1 MTDTTAQNTENAG
14 AENAGAVTSNPV
26 TSTPVTPNPVAAAEP
41 GAARENRLAGKVAIV
56 TGGGQGVGRGIALG
70 LAESGA
76 SVLLVGRKLRKL
88 EKVAEEIHA
97 AGGTADTLS
106 ADIITDGAPETI
118 IATAVE
124 RFGGVDILI
133 NNANMAMPL
142 PLSDYPDDDFRKAF
156 EGGPRVSL
164 SLMKL
169 ARPEMAKRGGGTIIN
184 LVTAA
189 AVRWDAAN
197 YGVYSAVKEAVR
209 ALTRAAAYEW
219 AAEGIRALNV
229 APHAHSPGLD
239 WWMENNPEEAEEF
252 VASIPAGRVGDPL
265 EDIGRPVAWL
275 CSSEASYLSGAT
287 IPLDGGQSRWG

>member
-1 MTDTTAQNTENAG
+1 MTDSTAQTDGTAQTDSTTQTDTIAQHTETAG
-14 AENAGAVTSNPV
+14 T
-26 TSTPVTPNPVAAAEP
+26 
-41 GAARENRLAGKVAIV
+41 ARENRLAGKVAIV
-56 TGGGQGVGRGIALG
+56 TGGGQGVGEGIALG

-76 SVLLVGRKLRKL
+76 ALLLVGRRMRKL
-88 EKVAEEIHA
+88 ERVAEIIRA
-97 AGGTADTLS
+97 NGGTAECL
-106 ADIITDGAPETI
+106 AVDIITDGAPEAI

-124 RFGGVDILI
+124 KLGGVDILV

-142 PLSDYPDDDFRKAF
+142 PLSDYPDDEFRKAF
-156 EGGPRVSL
+156 EGGPRVTFT
-164 SLMKL
+164 LMKL

-197 YGVYSAVKEAVR
+197 YGVYAAVKEAIR

-219 AAEGIRALNV
+219 AAEGTRALNV

-252 VASIPAGRVGDPL
+252 VSSIPAGRVGDPL
-265 EDIGRPVAWL
+265 PDIGRPVAWL
-275 CSSEASYLSGAT
+275 CSAEASYLSGAT

>member
-1 MTDTTAQNTENAG
+1 MTDSTAQTDGTAQTDSTTQTDTIAQHTETAG
-14 AENAGAVTSNPV
+14 T
-26 TSTPVTPNPVAAAEP
+26 
-41 GAARENRLAGKVAIV
+41 ARENRLAGKVAIV
-56 TGGGQGVGRGIALG
+56 TGGGQGVGEGIALG

-76 SVLLVGRKLRKL
+76 ALLLVGRRMRKL
-88 EKVAEEIHA
+88 ERVAEIIRA
-97 AGGTADTLS
+97 NGGTAECL
-106 ADIITDGAPETI
+106 AVDIITDGAPEAI

-124 RFGGVDILI
+124 KLGGVDILV

-169 ARPEMAKRGGGTIIN
+169 ARPEMARRGGGTIIN
-184 LVTAA
+184 LVTSA

-197 YGVYSAVKEAVR
+197 YGIYAAVKEAVR

-219 AAEGIRALNV
+219 AAEGIRALNI

-239 WWMENNPEEAEEF
+239 WWMDNNPEEAAEF
-252 VASIPAGRVGDPL
+252 VAGIPAGRVGDPL

-275 CSSEASYLSGAT
+275 CSAEASYLSGAT

>member
-1 MTDTTAQNTENAG
+1 MTENTQNTPGAG
-14 AENAGAVTSNPV
+14 TDQ
-26 TSTPVTPNPVAAAEP
+26 P
-41 GAARENRLAGKVAIV
+41 GAAAQSGADRDNRLAGKAAIV
-56 TGGGQGVGRGIALG
+56 TGGGQGVGRGISLG

-76 SVLLVGRKLRKL
+76 AVLLVGRRMHKL
-88 EKVAEEIHA
+88 ERVAEEIRS
-97 AGGTADTLS
+97 AGGTAECLA
-106 ADIITDGAPETI
+106 ADIVTDGAPEQI

-124 RFGGVDILI
+124 RLGGVDILV

-164 SLMKL
+164 TLMKL
-169 ARPEMAKRGGGTIIN
+169 ARPEMAQRGGGTIIN
-184 LVTAA
+184 LVTSA

-197 YGVYSAVKEAVR
+197 YGIYSAVKEAVR

-239 WWMENNPEEAEEF
+239 WWMENNPEEAAEF
-252 VASIPAGRVGDPL
+252 VAGIPAGRVGDPL
-265 EDIGRPVAWL
+265 ADIGRPVAWL
-275 CSSEASYLSGAT
+275 CSGEASYLSGAT

>member
-1 MTDTTAQNTENAG
+1 MTDNAPL
-14 AENAGAVTSNPV
+14 NPI
-26 TSTPVTPNPVAAAEP
+26 PD
-41 GAARENRLAGKVAIV
+41 AARTAPGVDRADRLAGKVAVV
-56 TGGGQGVGRGIALG
+56 TGGGQGVGRGISLG

-76 SVLLVGRKLRKL
+76 AVLLVGRSMKKL
-88 EKVAEEIHA
+88 ERVAEEIRA
-97 AGGTADTLS
+97 AGGTAECL
-106 ADIITDGAPETI
+106 AVDIVEEGSPELI
-118 IATAVE
+118 ISTAVE
-124 RFGGVDILI
+124 RLGGVDILV

-169 ARPEMAKRGGGTIIN
+169 ARPVMAERGGGTVIN
-184 LVTAA
+184 LVTSA

-197 YGVYSAVKEAVR
+197 YGIYAAVKEAVR

-219 AAEGIRALNV
+219 AADGIRALNI

-239 WWMENNPEEAEEF
+239 WWMENNPAEAAKF
-252 VASIPAGRVGDPL
+252 VAGIPAGRVGDPL

-275 CSSEASYLSGAT
+275 CSAEASYLSGAT

>member
-1 MTDTTAQNTENAG
+1 MTDNAPL
-14 AENAGAVTSNPV
+14 NPI
-26 TSTPVTPNPVAAAEP
+26 PD
-41 GAARENRLAGKVAIV
+41 AARTAPGVDRADRLAGKVAII
-56 TGGGQGVGRGIALG
+56 TGGGQGVGRGISLG

-76 SVLLVGRKLRKL
+76 AVLLVGRSMKKL
-88 EKVAEEIHA
+88 ERVAEEIRA
-97 AGGTADTLS
+97 AGGTAECLA
-106 ADIITDGAPETI
+106 ADIVEEGSPELI
-118 IATAVE
+118 ISTAVE
-124 RFGGVDILI
+124 RLGGVDILV

-169 ARPEMAKRGGGTIIN
+169 ARPVMAERGGGTVIN
-184 LVTAA
+184 LVTSA

-197 YGVYSAVKEAVR
+197 YGIYSAVKEAVR

-219 AAEGIRALNV
+219 AADGIRALNI

-239 WWMENNPEEAEEF
+239 WWMENNPEEAAEF
-252 VASIPAGRVGDPL
+252 VAGIPAGRVGDPL

-275 CSSEASYLSGAT
+275 CSAEASYLSGAT

>member
-1 MTDTTAQNTENAG
+1 MTENTQNT
-14 AENAGAVTSNPV
+14 
-26 TSTPVTPNPVAAAEP
+26 P
-41 GAARENRLAGKVAIV
+41 GAGSGQPDASAQSGADRDNRLAGKAAIV
-56 TGGGQGVGRGIALG
+56 TGGGQGVGRGISLG

-76 SVLLVGRKLRKL
+76 AVLLVGRRMHKL
-88 EKVAEEIHA
+88 ERVAEEIRS
-97 AGGTADTLS
+97 AGGTAECLA
-106 ADIITDGAPETI
+106 ADIVTDGAPEQI

-124 RFGGVDILI
+124 RLGGVDILV

-142 PLSDYPDDDFRKAF
+142 PLSDYPDDEFRKAF

-164 SLMKL
+164 TLMKL

-184 LVTAA
+184 LVTSA

-197 YGVYSAVKEAVR
+197 YGIYSAVKEAVR

-239 WWMENNPEEAEEF
+239 WWMENNPEEAAEF
-252 VASIPAGRVGDPL
+252 VAGIPAGRVGDPL
-265 EDIGRPVAWL
+265 ADIGRPVAWL
-275 CSSEASYLSGAT
+275 CSGEASYLSGAT
-287 IPLDGGQSRWG
+287 IPLDGGQSSWG

>member
-1 MTDTTAQNTENAG
+1 MTDNAPLNPIPDAARTA
-14 AENAGAVTSNPV
+14 
-26 TSTPVTPNPVAAAEP
+26 P
-41 GAARENRLAGKVAIV
+41 GADRGNRLAGKVAII

-76 SVLLVGRKLRKL
+76 SVLLVGRTERKL
-88 EKVAEEIHA
+88 DRVADEIRA
-97 AGGTADTLS
+97 DGGTAECL
-106 ADIITDGAPETI
+106 AVDIVEDGSPELI
-118 IATAVE
+118 ISTAVE
-124 RFGGVDILI
+124 RLGGVDILI

-142 PLSDYPDDDFRKAF
+142 PLSDYPDADFRKAF
-156 EGGPRVSL
+156 EGGPRVTF

-169 ARPEMAKRGGGTIIN
+169 ARPEMAKRGGGTVIN
-184 LVTAA
+184 LVTSA

-197 YGVYSAVKEAVR
+197 YGIYAAVKESIR

-219 AAEGIRALNV
+219 AADGIRALNL

-239 WWMENNPEEAEEF
+239 WWMDNNPEEAAEF
-252 VASIPAGRVGDPL
+252 VAGIPAGRVGDPL

-275 CSSEASYLSGAT
+275 CSAEASYLSGAT

>member
-1 MTDTTAQNTENAG
+1 MTEN
-14 AENAGAVTSNPV
+14 TQ
-26 TSTPVTPNPVAAAEP
+26 STPGAGSDQP
-41 GAARENRLAGKVAIV
+41 GAAAQSSADRDNRLAGKAAIV
-56 TGGGQGVGRGIALG
+56 TGGGQGVGRGISLG

-76 SVLLVGRKLRKL
+76 AVLLVGRRMHKL
-88 EKVAEEIHA
+88 ERVAEEIRS
-97 AGGTADTLS
+97 AGGTAECLA
-106 ADIITDGAPETI
+106 ADIVTDGAPEQI

-124 RFGGVDILI
+124 RLGGVDILV

-164 SLMKL
+164 TLMKL
-169 ARPEMAKRGGGTIIN
+169 ARPEMAQRGGGTIIN
-184 LVTAA
+184 LVTSA

-197 YGVYSAVKEAVR
+197 YGIYSAVKEAVR

-239 WWMENNPEEAEEF
+239 WWMENNPEEAAEF
-252 VASIPAGRVGDPL
+252 VAGIPAGRVGDPL
-265 EDIGRPVAWL
+265 ADIGRPVAWL
-275 CSSEASYLSGAT
+275 CSGEASYLSGAT

>member
-1 MTDTTAQNTENAG
+1 MTDTTAQPDTTTQHDTTAQPAG
-14 AENAGAVTSNPV
+14 NPG
-26 TSTPVTPNPVAAAEP
+26 TT
-41 GAARENRLAGKVAIV
+41 REDRLAGKVAIV
-56 TGGGQGVGRGIALG
+56 TGGGQGVGEGIALG

-76 SVLLVGRKLRKL
+76 ALLLVGRRMRKL
-88 EKVAEEIHA
+88 ERVAEIIRSN
-97 AGGTADTLS
+97 GGTAECL
-106 ADIITDGAPETI
+106 AVDIITDGAPEAI

-124 RFGGVDILI
+124 KLGGVDILV

-142 PLSDYPDDDFRKAF
+142 PLSDYPDDEFRKAF
-156 EGGPRVSL
+156 EGGPRVTF

-197 YGVYSAVKEAVR
+197 YGIYSAVKEAIR

-219 AAEGIRALNV
+219 ASEGTRALNI

-239 WWMENNPEEAEEF
+239 WWMENNPEEAREF
-252 VASIPAGRVGDPL
+252 VSSIPAGRVGDPL
-265 EDIGRPVAWL
+265 SDIGRPVAWL
-275 CSSEASYLSGAT
+275 CSAEASYLSGAT